1 MTEIVETEKVRNKE
15 MSDSLQGKTAEELK
29 ALQQQRTQ
37 IESILEDRFPGY
49 AKSVKNNPGLRNRVN
64 VVFGSQL
71 AAGGDFFQLL
81 IHLGMVSFTWR
92 EQNGGEYVASFH
104 KPEYCPK
111 YELFGKKVV
120 FMRKSERS
128 ELYKSKERW
137 STVVIEDDGTEDL
150 GDVIATLP
158 GRSGADELAHI
169 FNWEVDD
176 QR

>member
-1 MTEIVETEKVRNKE
+1 MAEIAETEKVRDEE
-15 MSDSLQGKTAEELK
+15 MSDSLQGKAAEELK
-29 ALQQQRTQ
+29 ALQKQKTW
-37 IESILEDRFPGY
+37 IEEILREKFPDCIRE
-49 AKSVKNNPGLRNRVN
+49 VKNNPALGNRVI
-64 VVFGSQL
+64 VVFEHHVT
-71 AAGGDFFQLL
+71 AGADLFQIL

-92 EQNGGEYVASFH
+92 TINGGEYVASFS

-120 FMRKSERS
+120 FMRKSESS
-128 ELYKSKERW
+128 ELYKSRERW

-150 GDVIATLP
+150 GSAIATLP
-158 GRSGADELAHI
+158 GRDGADELAHI